1 MHEKAAAKE
10 RPVAKG
16 VQARKSHVT
25 RAYHQRNEEIEE
37 RRRHR
42 HGDHEDHSS
51 AVHGEE
57 LIVRIGIEE
66 LTLGCG
72 KLNPNEQCFE
82 SGNKKVHKGRDK
94 IKHADAL
101 VVYGGDP
108 TPDHRPSGDAFLRA
122 DAS

>member
-1 MHEKAAAKE
+1 M
-10 RPVAKG
+10 
-16 VQARKSHVT
+16 
-25 RAYHQRNEEIEE
+25 
-37 RRRHR
+37 
-42 HGDHEDHSS
+42 
-51 AVHGEE
+51 HGEE

-108 TPDHRPSGDAFLRA
+108 TPDRRPSGDAFLRA
-122 DAS
+122 DACYCCHADTPRCTDGAVTKSADRIRGTSHPIITWFVSIFTYYSLAI